1 MGFRSRRSES
11 AGADLVRIHEAQVVA
26 ISLGSRHVGRRT
38 ECDVRGAGTSFLDH
52 RWSAHGESAWRY
64 FGSVEKDRIRSDD
77 GAAAD
82 DDPMHD
88 DGAVA
93 DQGVVLDGATLE
105 VHDVADHAVVA
116 HDRREHV
123 RGVQDAAVLD
133 GRAFADDDVAV
144 VAAQH
149 RPRPD
154 GAVGADAHSA
164 DDDCVGM
171 DVGVGMNDRTTV
183 TQGVDGHAGTLPESG
198 SDRVLDDVLPTRPI
212 GLERMSRR
220 IDIELTSNRPDGS
233 WTWRAAGAREPKGV
247 LDGSVLP
254 GGAKTGDVLK
264 VDAEFDI
271 DGITILGVVHGRT
284 KVDKRELITLVSD
297 DKAFEPV
304 TQQLARRSDSKGRG
318 EGRGRGEGKARG
330 DRRPKPQ
337 GDDRRPRQSRP
348 RFEAPPEIP
357 QRPRP
362 KRLRPGTVHRKAVL
376 EELPADQRPIAELA
390 LHGMQTVRQKLK
402 EANAALTEAGK
413 PVMPEQS
420 VLQMAENLLPRL
432 RVADWLDRAQAA
444 KKDLAELDLK
454 DLRSVV
460 AAANDPLIE
469 RAEHCRELVA
479 ELRQGLTVRA
489 EEEYRHWLEDIEA
502 SLGVG
507 RLVRALKLSG
517 QPPKAGAIFP
527 DDLGRRLSEA
537 TSASLVADALADRW
551 IAILEAVAF
560 APIRSLVK
568 ITSKP
573 ETLAPELVK
582 TVQRLGAL
590 VPQIATALGIET
602 SASGPSPKPL
612 RPTRPAAKGAKK
624 LPPRPPKPAPAATDV
639 PKPAPAA
646 ADVPTA
652 ATVAADELAAGRA
665 AVEAPVTSEADVPA
679 AASE

>member
-1 MGFRSRRSES
+1 
-11 AGADLVRIHEAQVVA
+11 
-26 ISLGSRHVGRRT
+26 
-38 ECDVRGAGTSFLDH
+38 
-52 RWSAHGESAWRY
+52 
-64 FGSVEKDRIRSDD
+64 
-77 GAAAD
+77 
-82 DDPMHD
+82 
-88 DGAVA
+88 
-93 DQGVVLDGATLE
+93 
-105 VHDVADHAVVA
+105 
-116 HDRREHV
+116 
-123 RGVQDAAVLD
+123 
-133 GRAFADDDVAV
+133 
-144 VAAQH
+144 
-149 RPRPD
+149 
-154 GAVGADAHSA
+154 
-164 DDDCVGM
+164 
-171 DVGVGMNDRTTV
+171 
-183 TQGVDGHAGTLPESG
+183 
-198 SDRVLDDVLPTRPI
+198 
-212 GLERMSRR
+212 MSRR
-220 IDIELTSNRPDGS
+220 IDIELTSTRPDGS

-284 KVDKRELITLVSD
+284 KVDKRELISLVSD

-304 TQQLARRSDSKGRG
+304 TQQLARRSENKGRG
-318 EGRGRGEGKARG
+318 DGRGRGDGKGRGAGQARG

-337 GDDRRPRQSRP
+337 GDDRRPRQARP

-402 EANAALTEAGK
+402 EANAALTAAGK

-479 ELRQGLTVRA
+479 ELRQGLTTRA

-568 ITSKP
+568 VTSKP

-590 VPQIATALGIET
+590 VPQIAAALGVET

-612 RPTRPAAKGAKK
+612 RPTRPAAKAAKK
-624 LPPRPPKPAPAATDV
+624 LPPRPPKVAPEVATDAAAPSADVAADAPAAEVSGHEVATAEDPVSDVPASGVPASDVMQADVDPAPA
-639 PKPAPAA
+639 
-646 ADVPTA
+646 
-652 ATVAADELAAGRA
+652 
-665 AVEAPVTSEADVPA
+665 SE
-679 AASE
+679 